1 MKLPSPPILVT
12 LPSDGP
18 GLIRLKDA
26 REHLERQMVCDSLA
40 RNGGSITAAANELG
54 ISRTVICELIAK
66 LGIAAA

>member
-1 MKLPSPPILVT
+1 MNSPLPHVSAAPPL
-12 LPSDGP
+12 DGR
-18 GLIRLKDA
+18 GLIRLKEA
-26 REHLERQMVCDSLA
+26 REHLERQMVSDSLA

>member
-1 MKLPSPPILVT
+1 
-12 LPSDGP
+12 
-18 GLIRLKDA
+18 
-26 REHLERQMVCDSLA
+26 MVSDSLA